1 MHIIKINKA
10 GSTRQHRMKQHQH
23 NNCFTSQT
31 HLAELD
37 KSFNDLKHSVAL
49 QLCLS
54 QVEAKSSP
62 AHSSPGTCG
71 RTKCYN
77 K

>member
-1 MHIIKINKA
+1 
-10 GSTRQHRMKQHQH
+10 
-23 NNCFTSQT
+23 
-31 HLAELD
+31 
-37 KSFNDLKHSVAL
+37 VAL